1 MNRCMASI
9 VLEDRMVETS
19 YLGRHSIC
27 RALAEGAQ
35 TVDGMRKDIKILL
48 VAKHQVKLK
57 YIFPQRNRLTSTF

>member
-27 RALAEGAQ
+27 RALTEGAQ

-57 YIFPQRNRLTSTF
+57 YIFLQRNRLT